1 MKVLSV
7 AEQVR
12 QLGIGIIGAALMANQ
27 YEWSGW
33 VGFAYILGISIYL
46 IGYIMNED
54 FEL

>member
-12 QLGIGIIGAALMANQ
+12 QVGTGVIGAALMANQ
-27 YEWSGW
+27 YEWSEW